1 MDAALATHI
10 ASSGLPCGMISYKEG
25 PSGASADMFT
35 ITIKGK
41 GGHGAYPTLRWTRS
55 TLAPCRPTS
64 RSW

>member
-1 MDAALATHI
+1 MQPWLPTSPLLA
-10 ASSGLPCGMISYKEG
+10 LPCGMISYKEG

-55 TLAPCRPTS
+55 TLAPMSSSPS